1 MSSEPR
7 AASRHKGLASLWLKT
22 GEEESRL
29 LAPALSCT
37 RGFCLFRL
45 FVCLFGNYWDL
56 VLVKGG
62 NFEKDMFEYAGPR
75 SVLCRRAPPTLLG
88 RSRRHLRPGLLATCS
103 WPDLHCPLSSH
114 GP

>member
-7 AASRHKGLASLWLKT
+7 TASHRKGLASLRLKT

-37 RGFCLFRL
+37 GGFCLFRL
-45 FVCLFGNYWDL
+45 FVWQLLDL

-62 NFEKDMFEYAGPR
+62 NFEKDMFEYAGPQ

-103 WPDLHCPLSSH
+103 WPDLHFPLSSH